1 MKIKTIFECRHADIK
16 KVKNYGIL
24 MPRECIGQVWC
35 CIPITEGMSLTISDH
50 VGEIEGTYELL
61 YREVLPRQ
69 EVGVIRLPK
78 EYMSCDVML
87 IR

>member
-1 MKIKTIFECRHADIK
+1 MKIKTIFECEHADVK

-24 MPRECIGQVWC
+24 MPKESVGQMWV
-35 CIPITEGMSLTISDH
+35 CIPLVEGMSLSLTDN
-50 VGEIEGTYELL
+50 VGHIEGAYEIF

-69 EVGVIRLPK
+69 DMGVIRLPK
-78 EYMSCDVML
+78 EYMACDVVL